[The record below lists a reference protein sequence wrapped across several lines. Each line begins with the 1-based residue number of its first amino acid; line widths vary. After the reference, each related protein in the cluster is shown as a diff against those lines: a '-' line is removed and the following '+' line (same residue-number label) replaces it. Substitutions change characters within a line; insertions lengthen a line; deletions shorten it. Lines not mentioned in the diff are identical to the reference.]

1 MIFTVHE
8 HALINVYVYIIY
20 QNKYIEH
27 EHVADEVDN
36 IDLFG
41 ALINNNR
48 GLICVYA

>member
-20 QNKYIEH
+20 QNEYMDR

-41 ALINNNR
+41 ALIINNR
-48 GLICVYA
+48 GLICVHA